1 MDYFMERKNVFAK
14 FKTWYLDL
22 NFLRKIQIGF
32 LLIAIISTMI
42 AVNDFLQMQKLE
54 KNKNAIFQE
63 FFVPKEKI
71 SKIFSEFQTI
81 QFTMLKFSIPEF
93 ADNFNS
99 YIQTYNKHKES
110 IDSTIAGIISTT
122 SNATIKKEMEEVKV
136 IWDNYKNLVADGI
149 ISAAV
154 MQNFEMASVISISS
168 GEEVGMQL
176 TEKFNAINA
185 LLNNLADQINKNFT
199 EDVSTSQI
207 NIIIGMAVGSF
218 IFLFVTFIMGP
229 SVIKPLYKLKD
240 ITEQYSYGD
249 FTEDINISSKDEIG
263 NLASMLKKMR
273 DGQLQKIEAAQMI
286 ADGNPQKVTPAS
298 DKDAL
303 SFAFNE
309 EVETI
314 NELVEEAEKLIQAN
328 RRGDLHTRGN
338 VEKFKGRWKEII
350 EGMNSILNSMVAPID
365 EADKILSALAESD
378 FTSLMSGEYSG
389 DYDRIKNNVNK
400 VVASMNIVLHRV
412 MRGANEMTVSVNE
425 INSNTEEMTR
435 DMNEQSMRTS
445 DVAAAMEQMTRTI
458 LENTQNATSA
468 AEAAAESGEKA
479 TLGGRVVQKQI
490 EEMEIVAQVV
500 NKSAATIE
508 NLGKSSAEIGE
519 IIKVINDIADQT
531 NLLALNAAIE
541 AARAGEQ
548 GRGFAVVADEVR
560 KLAERTTKATKEI
573 EGMIKSI
580 QTDTAEA
587 VQSINEGTAEV
598 EKGKELAQ
606 ETGAALDEII
616 KNSEAVADLIRQLA
630 AASEEQSSTSEE
642 ISRSVE
648 EINNISHHNTDL
660 IRQVNETVYNL
671 TRMSNDFNNIVSQFK
686 LNNALAQQT
695 EQKQITEG
703 TGRLLD

>member
-1 MDYFMERKNVFAK
+1 M
-14 FKTWYLDL
+14 
-22 NFLRKIQIGF
+22 QIGF
-32 LLIAIISTMI
+32 LLIAFISTMI
-42 AVNDFLQMQKLE
+42 AVNDYFQMQKLQ
-54 KNKNAIFQE
+54 KSKDSIFE
-63 FFVPKEKI
+63 EYLGPREKI

-81 QFTMLKFSIPEF
+81 QFIMLKFSIPEF

-99 YIQTYNKHKES
+99 YIKSYNQNKES
-110 IDSTIAGIISTT
+110 IDSTITEVISTT
-122 SNATIKKEMEEVKV
+122 TNEKIKNEMAEVKE

-168 GEEVGMQL
+168 GEEVGLQL
-176 TEKFNAINA
+176 TEKFNAINSS
-185 LLNNLADQINKNFT
+185 LEKLAESINQNFT
-199 EDVSTSQI
+199 SDVSSSQLS
-207 NIIIGMAVGSF
+207 IIIGMG
-218 IFLFVTFIMGP
+218 IGTLLFLFVTFVMGP

-240 ITEQYSYGD
+240 ITEQYSLGD
-249 FTEDINISSKDEIG
+249 FSEDIEIVSKDEIG
-263 NLASMLKKMR
+263 NLALMMKKMR
-273 DGQLQKIEAAQMI
+273 DGQLQKIEAAQKI
-286 ADGNPQKVTPAS
+286 ANGEPENVSPAS
-298 DKDAL
+298 DKDTL
-303 SFAFNE
+303 SFAFNQ
-309 EVETI
+309 EVEII
-314 NELVEEAEKLIQAN
+314 NELVAEAEKLIDAN
-328 RRGDLHTRGN
+328 KRGDLHTRGD
-338 VEKFKGRWKEII
+338 VDKFKGRWKDII

-365 EADKILSALAESD
+365 EADKVLSNLATSD

-389 DYDRIKNNVNK
+389 DYDRIKQNVNK
-400 VVASMNIVLHRV
+400 VVASMNVVLQRV
-412 MRGANEMTVSVNE
+412 MRGSNEMTVSVNE

-445 DVAAAMEQMTRTI
+445 DVAAAMEEMTRTI
-458 LENTQNATSA
+458 LENTKNATSA

-479 TLGGRVVQKQI
+479 ALGGRVVQKQI
-490 EEMEIVAQVV
+490 EEMEIVAEVV
-500 NKSAATIE
+500 NKSADTIE
-508 NLGKSSAEIGE
+508 NLGKSSAQIGE

-573 EGMIKSI
+573 ETMIKSI

-587 VQSINEGTAEV
+587 VESINEGTAEV

-606 ETGAALDEII
+606 ETGAALEEII

-630 AASEEQSSTSEE
+630 AASEEQSTTSEE

-671 TRMSNDFNNIVSQFK
+671 TKMSNDFNGIVSQFK
-686 LNNALAQQT
+686 LNNALAEDSENT
-695 EQKQITEG
+695 EITEG
-703 TGRLLD
+703 AGRLLN

>member
-1 MDYFMERKNVFAK
+1 METKNVFAK

-42 AVNDFLQMQKLE
+42 AVNDFLQMQRLE
-54 KNKNAIFQE
+54 KNKDAIFKE
-63 FFVPKEKI
+63 FLAPKEEI
-71 SKIFSEFQTI
+71 SKIFSDFQTI
-81 QFTMLKFSIPEF
+81 QFIMLKFSIPEF

-99 YIQTYNKHKES
+99 YIQTYNQHKEN
-110 IDSTIAGIISTT
+110 IDSTIAKVISTAT
-122 SNATIKKEMEEVKV
+122 NATIKKEMEEVKT

-185 LLNNLADQINKNFT
+185 SLNNLSKQINENFSA
-199 EDVSTSQI
+199 DVSSSQL
-207 NIIIGMAVGSF
+207 NIIIGMAVGSL
-218 IFLFVTFIMGP
+218 IFLFVTFVMGP

-249 FTEDINISSKDEIG
+249 FTEDINITSKDEIG

-286 ADGNPQKVTPAS
+286 ANGNPQKVTPAS

-303 SFAFNE
+303 SFAFNQ

-314 NELVEEAEKLIQAN
+314 NELVAEAEKLIEAN
-328 RRGDLHTRGN
+328 KRGDLHTRGD
-338 VEKFKGRWKEII
+338 VTKFKGRWKEII

-365 EADKILSALAESD
+365 EADKILSNLAESD

-400 VVASMNIVLHRV
+400 VVASMNVVLHRV
-412 MRGANEMTVSVNE
+412 MHGANEMTVSVNE
-425 INSNTEEMTR
+425 INANTEEMTR

-458 LENTQNATSA
+458 LENTKNATSA

-580 QTDTAEA
+580 QTDTADA
-587 VQSINEGTAEV
+587 VESINEGTAEV

-630 AASEEQSSTSEE
+630 AASEEQSTTSEE

-686 LNNALAQQT
+686 LNNALA
-695 EQKQITEG
+695 EQSENRQITEG
-703 TGRLLD
+703 TSRLLD